1 MSAANGRP
9 AMTRSHTPLVALLGA
24 LCLTQLAACSAPDTS
39 PPSGPETTATQ
50 TQGETPAPTA
60 RHILE
65 TGQPIVS
72 LAAIPATQHLGK
84 STIIAA
90 HGADGISIMDT
101 DGTVLWIIDTPARLV
116 AHYQGLLVVYAQ
128 DDDGTST
135 LERYRLNGPNPP
147 TLIETASPSPIAATT
162 LQRTAIA
169 SLGPAQISG
178 SDLIIGDAI
187 ISVPEPITAIAS
199 AAYFPP
205 LISGQTLLIA
215 TQTGD
220 IIIEPINLST
230 E

>member
-9 AMTRSHTPLVALLGA
+9 VMTLPNKPLVALLGA
-24 LCLTQLAACSAPDTS
+24 LCLSQLAACSAPET
-39 PPSGPETTATQ
+39 PPTPETTATQ
-50 TQGETPAPTA
+50 TQGETSAPAA
-60 RHILE
+60 RHIIE

-101 DGTVLWIIDTPARLV
+101 DGTILWAIETPARLV

-147 TLIETASPSPIAATT
+147 TLLDTASPSPIAATT

-178 SDLIIGDAI
+178 SDLIIGDTTIAA
-187 ISVPEPITAIAS
+187 PAPITAIAA

-205 LISGQTLLIA
+205 LVSGQTLLMA
-215 TQTGD
+215 TEGGD
-220 IIIEPINLST
+220 IIVQSAAMQD
-230 E
+230 